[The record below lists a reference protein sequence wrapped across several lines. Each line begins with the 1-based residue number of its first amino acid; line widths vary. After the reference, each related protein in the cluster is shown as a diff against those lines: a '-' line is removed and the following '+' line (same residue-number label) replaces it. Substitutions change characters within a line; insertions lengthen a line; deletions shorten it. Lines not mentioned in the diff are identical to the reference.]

1 MTEIDPNLIFQEPPA
16 ETPDLRF
23 GFANQAA
30 PNDANL
36 IFQDSPATSPDLV
49 FGGGSFTAPRRQV
62 NIAATV
68 RGGVTVNA
76 LCSQP
81 IRAYAAVLVGGVTV
95 RAGAYYDIR
104 VTPYLD
110 ARYLSGQQ
118 AAISRTSDNGG
129 DWGVSKPSERQTD
142 PAWELAKFN
151 ALENGESTKA
161 SLPIV
166 SETDVLHTL
175 GDGRTAATD
184 TSMDIAKFVDTGRS
198 SKYTTADPQRA
209 FTSSG
214 MQAGIFKVQS
224 REDDWQGGVPRQTI
238 RSGSIGKGVT
248 NQGFNGLVSGWILA
262 GRGKAGASK
271 PPEPPKPPVPIK
283 LPEVVTTHLLFQ
295 HPAPTN
301 ARLLFGG
308 VYIEPDKPQS
318 TLYILPARFYMTS
331 HTIIAQRLPDL
342 AELPIFEAT
351 VSADSGSFC
360 WSLSANGHASLFDL
374 LAPVNGLP
382 ARVKL
387 TLDGIPWV
395 FAVDSLSRNS
405 GFGKTGVSLSGRSVT
420 SLISAPYMRVA
431 TRNNAGGA
439 RTAQQLAAEALN
451 LTGVTLDWGITD
463 WLVPTNAWNHQGT
476 PLDAVQTIVQAAGGY
491 VQSHRSDAKLL
502 ARHPYGARIGDA
514 AGAPWGW
521 MQGAAD
527 VELAPD
533 AIITDSVERKDGAD
547 INGVYVSGTTQ
558 GVLGLVKRT
567 GTAADKL
574 AAMVTDPLI
583 TDVVAARQRGLS
595 ILGAA
600 GAKYNVQLDLP
611 VLTGANQPAVLEVG
625 QLVQVNTAT
634 PWRGRVRAVS
644 VSAKRPSLRQSVT
657 LERHLEA
664 A

>member
-1 MTEIDPNLIFQEPPA
+1 MADIDPNLIFQDPP
-16 ETPDLRF
+16 TDK
-23 GFANQAA
+23 
-30 PNDANL
+30 
-36 IFQDSPATSPDLV
+36 PDLV
-49 FGGGSFTAPRRQV
+49 FGGGSFAPPKRRV
-62 NIAATV
+62 SVLV
-68 RGGVTVNA
+68 RVGGVNA
-76 LCSQP
+76 QAFGSQP
-81 IRAYAAVLVGGVTV
+81 VKAYAAAMLGGVKA
-95 RAGAYYDIR
+95 RAGVYYDNR

-110 ARYLSGQQ
+110 SRFMSGLQV
-118 AAISRTSDNGG
+118 AIPRTSDNGEE
-129 DWGVSKPSERQTD
+129 WGISKPKQREDD
-142 PAWELAKFN
+142 PQWQPAKFGS
-151 ALENGESTKA
+151 LEQRDQTKA
-161 SLPIV
+161 SLPKE
-166 SETDVLHTL
+166 SEFALPNTL
-175 GDGRTAATD
+175 GDGRTAATS
-184 TSMDIAKFVDTGRS
+184 TNMDIAKFVDTARS
-198 SKYTTADPQRA
+198 SKYTKADPQRA

-224 REDDWQGGVPRQTI
+224 RGQDWQGGISKLIVRG
-238 RSGSIGKGVT
+238 GSIGKGIT
-248 NQGFNGLVSGWILA
+248 NQGFNGLDSGWILA
-262 GRGKAGASK
+262 GGGKAGASK
-271 PPEPPKPPVPIK
+271 PPEPPKPPIPIK
-283 LPEVVTTHLLFQ
+283 LPEVVTTQLLFQ
-295 HPAPTN
+295 HPAPAN

-308 VYIEPDKPQS
+308 VYTEPDKPQS

-360 WSLSANGHASLFDL
+360 WSLSASGHASLFDL

-405 GFGKTGVSLSGRSVT
+405 GFGKTGVSISGRSLT

-431 TRNNAGGA
+431 TLNNAGGA
-439 RTAQQLAAEALN
+439 RTAQQLAAEALDM
-451 LTGVTLDWGITD
+451 TGVSLDWGITD